1 MSTTATTTRPEG
13 GLQSPR
19 TNSLTSGQMPGWTW
33 MVVAA
38 GAIVL
43 GALITLLLADGF
55 NVAGFL
61 VITAVLFVIGMY
73 VATRVL
79 ENRRRATDGLWRHLV
94 WLAFLIAL
102 APLISV
108 LWSVIATGLPTL
120 ISNPHLIAYDM
131 KGVTGVAD
139 ANWVEAGMPAGDLP
153 GGFGHA
159 LLGTVLITLAACVIS
174 IPIGV
179 LTAIEPVVSVVSA
192 PALRRRWYAA
202 KGAGAYRV
210 FGGEPKR
217 LHVSQI
223 EKLGHASLAMSS
235 LTGWSERGLRDKFL
249 NLTDKTWRL
258 RGYGDFWSYCLVA
271 EGAVDIATE
280 PEVSLWDL
288 AAPSLLVTEAGGTF
302 TDLSGNPGPHGG
314 SAIAS
319 NGRLHKAALEMLQD

>member
-1 MSTTATTTRPEG
+1 MGKFKEDLGLALELAGHADVVTMHRFEATDLSVKEKPDLTPVSDADLNCEKHIRDSLKRSRPRDE
-13 GLQSPR
+13 
-19 TNSLTSGQMPGWTW
+19 
-33 MVVAA
+33 
-38 GAIVL
+38 VL
-43 GALITLLLADGF
+43 GEEFGGQACYEGRQWVIDPIDGTK
-55 NVAGFL
+55 N
-61 VITAVLFVIGMY
+61 FVRG
-73 VATRVL
+73 VP
-79 ENRRRATDGLWRHLV
+79 V
-94 WLAFLIAL
+94 WA
-102 APLISV
+102 
-108 LWSVIATGLPTL
+108 TL
-120 ISNPHLIAYDM
+120 IS
-131 KGVTGVAD
+131 
-139 ANWVEAGMPAGDLP
+139 
-153 GGFGHA
+153 
-159 LLGTVLITLAACVIS
+159 LLEDG
-174 IPIGV
+174 
-179 LTAIEPVVSVVSA
+179 EPVVSVVSA

-223 EKLGHASLAMSS
+223 EKLRHASLAMSS

-302 TDLSGNPGPHGG
+302 TDLSGHPGPHGG

-319 NGRLHKAALEMLQD
+319 NGRLHKAALQMLQD

>member
-1 MSTTATTTRPEG
+1 MGKFKEDLGLALELAGHADVVTMHRFEATDLSVKEKPDLTPVSDADLNCEKHIRDSLKRSRPRDE
-13 GLQSPR
+13 
-19 TNSLTSGQMPGWTW
+19 
-33 MVVAA
+33 
-38 GAIVL
+38 VL
-43 GALITLLLADGF
+43 GEEFGGQACYEGRQWVIDPIDGTK
-55 NVAGFL
+55 N
-61 VITAVLFVIGMY
+61 FVRG
-73 VATRVL
+73 VP
-79 ENRRRATDGLWRHLV
+79 V
-94 WLAFLIAL
+94 WA
-102 APLISV
+102 
-108 LWSVIATGLPTL
+108 TL
-120 ISNPHLIAYDM
+120 IS
-131 KGVTGVAD
+131 
-139 ANWVEAGMPAGDLP
+139 
-153 GGFGHA
+153 
-159 LLGTVLITLAACVIS
+159 LLEDG
-174 IPIGV
+174 
-179 LTAIEPVVSVVSA
+179 EPVVSVVSA

-302 TDLSGNPGPHGG
+302 TDLSGTPGPHGG

-319 NGRLHKAALEMLQD
+319 NGRLHKAALQMLQD

>member
-1 MSTTATTTRPEG
+1 MGKFKEDLGLALELAGHADVVTMHRFEATDLSVKEKPDLTPVSDADLNCEKHIRDSLKRSRPRDE
-13 GLQSPR
+13 
-19 TNSLTSGQMPGWTW
+19 
-33 MVVAA
+33 
-38 GAIVL
+38 VL
-43 GALITLLLADGF
+43 GEEFGGQACYEGRQWVIDPIDGTK
-55 NVAGFL
+55 N
-61 VITAVLFVIGMY
+61 FVRG
-73 VATRVL
+73 VP
-79 ENRRRATDGLWRHLV
+79 V
-94 WLAFLIAL
+94 WA
-102 APLISV
+102 
-108 LWSVIATGLPTL
+108 TL
-120 ISNPHLIAYDM
+120 IS
-131 KGVTGVAD
+131 
-139 ANWVEAGMPAGDLP
+139 
-153 GGFGHA
+153 
-159 LLGTVLITLAACVIS
+159 LLEDG
-174 IPIGV
+174 
-179 LTAIEPVVSVVSA
+179 EPVVSVVSA

-271 EGAVDIATE
+271 EGAVDIAIE

-319 NGRLHKAALEMLQD
+319 NGRLHKAALQMLQD